1 MEVAGRGGA
10 LRDPVGRGGAWR
22 DLVEVDAAAVNAVA
36 VACGLCFPYLKR
48 GSVDRL
54 EELKTLI

>member
-36 VACGLCFPYLKR
+36 VACGLCFPYLK
-48 GSVDRL
+48 
-54 EELKTLI
+54 LKTMGEL